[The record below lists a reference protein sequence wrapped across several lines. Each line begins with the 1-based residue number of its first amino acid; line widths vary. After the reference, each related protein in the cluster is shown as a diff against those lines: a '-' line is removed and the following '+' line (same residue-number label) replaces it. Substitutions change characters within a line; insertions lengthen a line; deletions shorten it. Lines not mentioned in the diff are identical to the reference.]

1 MQGKREPQSTSVR
14 FEGVSLDPN
23 PILLVGTQRS
33 GTTWLYKM
41 FSQHPKVASAN
52 EPRHIWIRGNAYR
65 PDDRL
70 TEADATPR
78 TIARIHR
85 AFSKIQAQQGKPRLM
100 EKTPSN
106 CLRVPFLRAVF
117 PQAKILLVLR
127 DGRSVVRSTA
137 DVQQR
142 KGKLHIAFHRAANT
156 PVHEW
161 PAQAGRAADVFRRRV
176 LGKPLPIWGPRPPG
190 WREWVGNDHPDV
202 VRAKQW
208 SATILTA
215 FRDVNA
221 MIERAKAR
229 GEEPNVLIFR
239 YEDIVAEPGPTMSR
253 ILEFAGLPDDGIVE
267 RLVGTVDQERFAK
280 RQGANSDE
288 QLERMR
294 PHMEPALV
302 ELGYTW

>member
-1 MQGKREPQSTSVR
+1 MQADGDSTRSGAISS
-14 FEGVSLDPN
+14 GVGLDPQ
-23 PILLVGTQRS
+23 PILLVGSQRS

-41 FSQHPKVASAN
+41 FSQHPQVASAE

-70 TEADATPR
+70 TEADANPKI
-78 TIARIHR
+78 IARIHR
-85 AFSKIQAQQGKPRLM
+85 AFAKLQAEQGKPRLM

-137 DVQQR
+137 DIQKR
-142 KGKLHIAFHRAANT
+142 KGKLSIAIHRAANT
-156 PVHEW
+156 PLHEW
-161 PAQAGRAADVFRRRV
+161 PAQAGRAADVLQRRL

-190 WREWVGNDHPDV
+190 WREWVGHDHPDV

-208 SATILTA
+208 SATILA
-215 FRDVNA
+215 AYRDA
-221 MIERAKAR
+221 QMLIEQAEER

-239 YEDIVAEPGPTMSR
+239 YEDLVANPAPTMSR
-253 ILEFAGLPDDGIVE
+253 ILEFTGLPDEGMIDRFAGS
-267 RLVGTVDQERFAK
+267 VDQERFAK
-280 RQGANSDE
+280 RQDANTDA
-288 QLERMR
+288 QLARMR
-294 PHMEPALV
+294 PHMEPALL

>member
-1 MQGKREPQSTSVR
+1 MHEAKAPTRSDA
-14 FEGVSLDPN
+14 EGQALDAC
-23 PILLVGTQRS
+23 PILLVGAQRS
-33 GTTWLYKM
+33 GTTWLYKV
-41 FSQHPKVASAN
+41 FSEHPQVAGAN

-78 TIARIHR
+78 IVARIHR
-85 AFSKIQAQQGKPRLM
+85 AFAKIQAEQGKPRLM

-106 CLRVPFLRAVF
+106 CLRVPFMRAVF
-117 PQAKILLVLR
+117 PGGKILLVLR

-142 KGKLHIAFHRAANT
+142 KGQLHIAIRRAMHT
-156 PVHEW
+156 PLHEW
-161 PAQAGRAADVFRRRV
+161 PAQAGRAVDVLQRRV

-190 WREWVGNDHPDV
+190 WREWVGKDHPDV

-215 FRDVNA
+215 YRDCKA
-221 MIERAKAR
+221 LIEQAEAR

-239 YEDIVAEPGPTMSR
+239 YEDMVADPGPTMSR
-253 ILEFAGLPDDGIVE
+253 ILAFVDLPDDGMV
-267 RLVGTVDQERFAK
+267 ERFAASVDQARFAN
-280 RQGANSDE
+280 RQDANSPE
-288 QLERMR
+288 QLERIR
-294 PHMEPALV
+294 PHMEPALR
-302 ELGYTW
+302 ELGYTWD